1 MFRSQLYKQSARI
14 SFRRPFHG
22 SMAPRAITPFH
33 MPAMSPTME
42 KGGIVSW
49 KFKVGEPFQAGD
61 VILEVETDK
70 AQIDVEAQDDGK
82 LAAIVKGDGS
92 KDVDVGETVAF
103 LAEVEDDLSAL
114 EIPKVVTSEA
124 PKEAEAKPSPKV
136 SEQAPAPARKTPSKT
151 VSNGILQQA
160 DKNQTLLP
168 SVITLLHANGVTV
181 EEAFANI
188 KASGP
193 NGRILK
199 GDVLGYLGKISAD
212 SVVKV
217 SEYIKK
223 FEHLDLSN
231 IELRPAQPPK
241 GAADKKA
248 EPKPAPPAYRTLH
261 ERLILKVP
269 EHVSFERFSNALK
282 QYIREAT
289 YTAHGEALDNPYS
302 DHFDPLFEELLSVQ
316 PREPRFEVSYDV
328 LPLTVVPSS
337 SKPKEDIFDIL
348 SGNSVESKPA
358 PSSSE
363 PSAHE
368 YALDLYLKVE
378 NKFSDSET
386 RAARFIDYIKELD
399 LSSH

>member
-14 SFRRPFHG
+14 SFRRPFHA
-22 SMAPRAITPFH
+22 SMVPKAITPFN

-42 KGGIVSW
+42 KGGIVAW

-92 KDVDVGETVAF
+92 KDVDVGEVVAF

-114 EIPKVVTSEA
+114 EIPKVAVSEA
-124 PKEAEAKPSPKV
+124 PKKAEAKPSPKASEEPQPQSSKASPKIV
-136 SEQAPAPARKTPSKT
+136 SD
-151 VSNGILQQA
+151 GILQQA

-168 SVITLLHANGVTV
+168 SVITLLHTNGISV
-181 EEAFANI
+181 EEAIANI

-199 GDVLGYLGKISAD
+199 GDVLGYLGKISTK

-231 IELRPAQPPK
+231 IELRPAQPPN
-241 GAADKKA
+241 GAAGKKA
-248 EPKPAPPAYRTLH
+248 ESKPAPPAFVTLE

-269 EHVSFERFSNALK
+269 ENVSYERFSNALK

-289 YTAHGEALDNPYS
+289 YTAHGEALENPYS
-302 DHFDPLFEELLSVQ
+302 DHFDPLFEELLSVR
-316 PREPRFEVSYDV
+316 PREPRFEVSYHL
-328 LPLTVVPSS
+328 LPLTSVPSS
-337 SKPKEDIFDIL
+337 SKQKEDIFDIL
-348 SGNSVESKPA
+348 SGSSIGSKSEPI
-358 PSSSE
+358 SSE
-363 PSAHE
+363 ESAQE
-368 YALDLYLKVE
+368 YALDLSLKVDK
-378 NKFSDSET
+378 KFSDSET
-386 RAARFIDYIKELD
+386 RATRFIDYIKELD